1 MVTHNLLK
9 LSSSFADILDKQK
22 RGINN
27 ANISN
32 LWVGKKMKDDNF
44 LKANNAKHLWHPMGH
59 PKESLEK
66 PPKIIRKAEGVKIT
80 DIDGHQ
86 TVDAVGGLWCVN
98 LGYSNDTIKEAIT
111 RQLYDLPYYS
121 SFAGTTNAMAIE
133 ASYMVRN
140 LFAADGMSR
149 VFFTSGGSDS
159 RHVSAARSSIS
170 PIKR

>member
-66 PPKIIRKAEGVKIT
+66 PPKIIRKAEKGPEK
-80 DIDGHQ
+80 
-86 TVDAVGGLWCVN
+86 
-98 LGYSNDTIKEAIT
+98 SNEKSSAE
-111 RQLYDLPYYS
+111 RFLYNIVS
-121 SFAGTTNAMAIE
+121 SVFARLTK
-133 ASYMVRN
+133 
-140 LFAADGMSR
+140 SR
-149 VFFTSGGSDS
+149 PLQNPLT
-159 RHVSAARSSIS
+159 SSIQ
-170 PIKR
+170 